1 MTDERR
7 LLDEPLCVINIGLEL
22 FAQDL
27 EAAGVEVV
35 QVDWRPPAGG
45 NPRMAALL
53 AELEDD

>member
-7 LLDEPLCVINIGLEL
+7 LFEEPLRVINIGLEL

-27 EAAGVEVV
+27 EAAGVEVI

-45 NPRMAALL
+45 NPRMAGLL
-53 AELEDD
+53 AQLEDD